1 MYLKRLEIQ
10 GFKSFA
16 DPLKLDFS
24 KEITAVVGPNGSGK
38 SNIADALRWVL
49 GEQSPKTLRGAKME
63 DVIFSGTQNRK
74 PLGFAEVSIVLD
86 NSEGKIPIAFDEVR
100 ITRRVYRSGENEY
113 FINKSSCRLKDI
125 HQLFMDTGVGKEG
138 YSIIGQGQIDRILS
152 TKPEDRRFLFEEAVG
167 IVKYKHRKLEAEKKL
182 EQEKQNLIRV
192 EDIISEL
199 DKQLGPLASQ
209 AEKARVYLELKE
221 KVKKLELN
229 LFIYEADNQKK
240 ELDSLEEMFLNNQ
253 EELSRQ
259 KEIQLKDK
267 ENYTALKRELEDIEN
282 NIYDNQN
289 SISDIRANI
298 EKTEG
303 NNKVLEQQIEHYILD
318 IKRLNNESEE
328 LDKRI
333 EGLSQEK
340 IELSAKFNA
349 LSLELKTKE
358 KLLQEEE
365 NHFNGLI
372 HFLLT
377 GESEIENYKSDI
389 IEKMNESSE
398 LKTLIQKIDSEI
410 QYIEERK
417 KQILSEK
424 ELLDRQYREQ
434 SVHLKAIKKLE
445 ETLKEERKK
454 LNQKINE
461 LISIN
466 NQFIADVQKE
476 STALNDLKEEM
487 HSIKS
492 RKDVLELMENE
503 YEGFNKSVKSLMR
516 LKKDKPNQLKG
527 ICGVVAGLIEVPKGY
542 ETAIDLALGNSLQN
556 IVTETE
562 EDAKDAI
569 DYLKQNNLGRA
580 TFLPLSAIRGKS
592 LGADE
597 QKILNEQGVLGIAS
611 SIVHYDELYK
621 DVISYLLGRVIIV
634 DNLNHAIWIAKKY
647 QHKYKI
653 VTIDGE
659 VLNPGGAMTGGSIQQ
674 KSMNIFLRSRE
685 LQELKE
691 KLIKLTE
698 EIKNR
703 EERIRAYED
712 KKNQNLAKIE
722 DLKSKIQELDINI
735 LSNQHEIDKCE
746 EMLNQLKDKESQLNL
761 EEEQIN
767 IQHKENTN
775 SLFEKREEMSRIE
788 NEIKAI
794 QSKIEMNQ
802 SKLEKEKEAKDI
814 LTDKI
819 TKLKIE
825 ISSLEQKRDYILENK
840 KRLDSEIEKQ
850 KAEKKQREEE
860 IQGILKDKALK
871 ENEVNENV
879 REIEKLRQTLI
890 EKTGQQERFQ
900 EVKKEKLAVY
910 KALEEKIEES
920 SKTIELLQTEMNR
933 LENKKTKLK
942 LEQEVL
948 YNKIWEEYEETYHSA
963 LKYKSTELS
972 ISDMKKLLAKH
983 KNEMKDLGNV
993 NINAIEEYEKVK
1005 ERYDF
1010 LTAQREDILMAEKKL
1025 FGIIKELTASMEKQF
1040 IQNFATISA
1049 NFNQVFTELF
1059 AGGKAYLKLTDEE
1072 NILESGIEII
1082 AQPPGKKL
1090 QNMMLLS
1097 GGEKALTAIALLF
1110 SILKMKPSPFCVLD
1124 EIEASLD
1131 DANVMRFASYLKKF
1145 RDSTQ
1150 FIIITHRKGTME
1162 VADTLYG
1169 VTMEEQGISKL
1180 LSVKL
1185 SDIEENEEAS

>member
-16 DPLKLDFS
+16 DPLKLDFN

-86 NSEGKIPIAFDEVR
+86 NSEGKIPISFEEVR
-100 ITRRVYRSGENEY
+100 ITRRVYRSGESEY
-113 FINKSSCRLKDI
+113 FINKTSCRLKDI

-167 IVKYKHRKLEAEKKL
+167 IVKYKIRKLEAEKKL

-199 DKQLGPLASQ
+199 ENQLEPLAYQ
-209 AEKARVYLELKE
+209 AGKASNYLEIKE
-221 KVKKLELN
+221 KLKQIELN

-240 ELDSLEEMFLNNQ
+240 ELDSLEEILLNNQ

-259 KEIQLKDK
+259 KEIQLKQK
-267 ENYTALKRELEDIEN
+267 EDYDLIKKELENIEN
-282 NIYDNQN
+282 QIFESQN
-289 SISDIRANI
+289 TISDIRTSI

-303 NNKVLEQQIEHYILD
+303 NNKVLSQQIDHCLLD
-318 IKRLNNESEE
+318 INRLKNESIKLDAKIEE
-328 LDKRI
+328 VNK
-333 EGLSQEK
+333 ENK
-340 IELSAKFNA
+340 ELSAKFNGV
-349 LSLELKTKE
+349 SLELKSKE
-358 KLLQEEE
+358 KLLEEE
-365 NHFNGLI
+365 DNNFNQLI
-372 HFLLT
+372 NFLLN

-398 LKTLIQKIDSEI
+398 LKTLIQKINSEI
-410 QYIEERK
+410 NYIEERK
-417 KQILSEK
+417 KQILLEKANIERQHKEQKVHLEALIKLGKELEEEK
-424 ELLDRQYREQ
+424 E
-434 SVHLKAIKKLE
+434 
-445 ETLKEERKK
+445 K
-454 LNQKINE
+454 LNKDVNE
-461 LISIN
+461 LIRVNNELIN
-466 NQFIADVQKE
+466 NIHNE
-476 STALNDLKEEM
+476 TTTLNNLREEM
-487 HSIKS
+487 HNTKS
-492 RKDVLELMENE
+492 RSEVLELMEKE
-503 YEGFNKSVKSLMR
+503 YEGFNRSVKSIML
-516 LKKDKPNQLKG
+516 LKKDKPTQWKG
-527 ICGVVAGLIEVPKGY
+527 ICGVVAELIQVPKGY
-542 ETAIDLALGNSLQN
+542 ERAIELALASSMQN
-556 IVTETE
+556 IVTDTE
-562 EDAKDAI
+562 EDARDAI
-569 DYLKQNNLGRA
+569 NHLKVNNLGRA
-580 TFLPLSAIRGKS
+580 TFLPLSAIKAKT
-592 LGADE
+592 LGNEEA
-597 QKILNEQGVLGIAS
+597 KILKERGVLGIAS
-611 SIVHYDELYK
+611 SLVNYDSLYNN
-621 DVISYLLGRVIIV
+621 VISYLLGRVIIV
-634 DNLNHAIWIAKKY
+634 ENLNYAINIAKKY

-659 VLNPGGAMTGGSIQQ
+659 VLNPGGAMTGGSSQQ
-674 KSMNIFLRSRE
+674 KTTSIFLRTRE

-691 KLIKLTE
+691 KLVKMTDDINAQEKKIYEYE
-698 EIKNR
+698 E
-703 EERIRAYED
+703 
-712 KKNQNLAKIE
+712 KKNKNILKME
-722 DLKSKIQELDINI
+722 DLRNKIQEIDMNLI
-735 LSNQHEIDKCE
+735 SNKHEINKCQE
-746 EMLNQLKDKESQLNL
+746 DLEQLKDKEKQLNL

-767 IQHKENTN
+767 LQYRDNSNNLSEKLKEMDT
-775 SLFEKREEMSRIE
+775 IE
-788 NEIKAI
+788 NEIKEI

-814 LTDKI
+814 LTEKI

-825 ISSLEQKRDYILENK
+825 ISSLEQNRDYILENK
-840 KRLDSEIEKQ
+840 NRLSSEIEKQ
-850 KAEKKQREEE
+850 KAEKRQKEEE
-860 IQGILKDKALK
+860 IQAIYMEKELK
-871 ENEVNENV
+871 EKEVEENTS
-879 REIEKLRQTLI
+879 EIEKLKQSLVENTNLQENYQEIKRTKMAAYKSYEENI
-890 EKTGQQERFQ
+890 DKT
-900 EVKKEKLAVY
+900 
-910 KALEEKIEES
+910 
-920 SKTIELLQTEMNR
+920 SKNIELLQAEINR

-942 LEQEVL
+942 LEEELL
-948 YNKIWEEYEETYHSA
+948 YNKIWEEYEETYRSA
-963 LKYKSTELS
+963 LKYKTDEFS
-972 ISDMKKLLAKH
+972 ISQMKKLSSKYRSTI
-983 KNEMKDLGNV
+983 KDLGNV
-993 NINAIEEYEKVK
+993 NIDAIEEYKKVK

-1010 LTAQREDILMAEKKL
+1010 LSAQREDIILAEQKL
-1025 FGIIKELTASMEKQF
+1025 FGIIKELTSSMEKQF
-1040 IQNFATISA
+1040 IENFATISI

-1059 AGGKAYLKLTDEE
+1059 GGGKAYLKLTDEE

-1131 DANVMRFASYLKKF
+1131 DANVYRFAKYLKKF
-1145 RDSTQ
+1145 DNSTQ

-1162 VADTLYG
+1162 VAGTLYG

-1185 SDIEENEEAS
+1185 SDITDDEEAS